1 MKRKVLLFSLCLS
14 ACLANSYAEKATSID
29 KDNTEKTTEEEPK
42 KKSRLTLGGYGEA
55 VYTRNFYSDNM
66 YRYSKADSYKDSDGH
81 GRVDLPHVVIMIG
94 YDFGKGWSMG
104 SEIEFEH
111 GGTESAIEVEDEE
124 AGEFEKEIERGGEVA
139 LEQFWIQ
146 KSFCSGFNIRAGHI
160 IVPIGQINNAHLP
173 TQFFTVYR
181 PEGENTIMP
190 CTWHETGL
198 SVWGRIGDWRYE
210 AMVIPALNAN
220 MFNHSGWI
228 HDGSASAYEFK
239 VANNLAGAAR
249 IDNYSVK
256 GLRMGISG
264 YIGNSFQNDI
274 IKDEKSTKYKDVKG
288 TVVIGAFDFDY
299 NDHNWVVRGNFD
311 YGHLVFLLGAVE
323 PVKEK
328 VVDLRF
334 RPACGALVVDEPH
347 RAHTGHFAPWRA
359 DAGPIPQQIIGQ
371 AGKAELRRFAALFHR
386 RGQRCVS
393 FSTSAVLT
401 HQCMQAVRR
410 FFCPDAVL
418 GVLRRGEGERCHG
431 VKQTHQMLHF
441 VAGRQ
446 AGNIN
451 LHVVHSLK

>member
-14 ACLANSYAEKATSID
+14 ACLANSYAEKAISID

-42 KKSRLTLGGYGEA
+42 KKSQLTLGGYGEA

-311 YGHLVFLLGAVE
+311 YGHLGDADLISTHNKSQDNSTQSPYPHTAVGKTAIAAGIEAGYDIFSQVKKMRDNGKKLYVFGRYEYYDSYHKAAKGFSKYEWTKKQRMAVGLNYY
-323 PVKEK
+323 PMKDI
-328 VVDLRF
+328 VV
-334 RPACGALVVDEPH
+334 
-347 RAHTGHFAPWRA
+347 
-359 DAGPIPQQIIGQ
+359 
-371 AGKAELRRFAALFHR
+371 KAEYSKRFLKS
-386 RGQRCVS
+386 QYNNEPS
-393 FSTSAVLT
+393 FSLGIAY
-401 HQCMQAVRR
+401 AG
-410 FFCPDAVL
+410 FFI
-418 GVLRRGEGERCHG
+418 
-431 VKQTHQMLHF
+431 K
-441 VAGRQ
+441 
-446 AGNIN
+446 
-451 LHVVHSLK
+451 